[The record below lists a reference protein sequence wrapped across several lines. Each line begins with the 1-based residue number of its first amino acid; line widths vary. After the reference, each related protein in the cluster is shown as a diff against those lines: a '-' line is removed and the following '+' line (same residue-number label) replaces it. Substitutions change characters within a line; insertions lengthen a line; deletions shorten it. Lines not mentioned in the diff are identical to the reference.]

1 MHGGYGKLALR
12 LVVVA
17 LKKETEQR
25 ILLSMG
31 ALTVLEATL
40 IVKLAI
46 QTPAQVILVILLL
59 NSYKTCFYN
68 SS

>member
-1 MHGGYGKLALR
+1 MHGGHGKLALR

-40 IVKLAI
+40 ISKLAI
-46 QTPAQVILVILLL
+46 QLSAQVWSIDNLAPSL
-59 NSYKTCFYN
+59 K
-68 SS
+68 

>member
-1 MHGGYGKLALR
+1 MHGGHGKLALR

-46 QTPAQVILVILLL
+46 QIPAQVILVILLL

>member
-40 IVKLAI
+40 IIKLAI

-59 NSYKTCFYN
+59 NSYKTCFHN

>member
-1 MHGGYGKLALR
+1 MHGGHGKLALR

-25 ILLSMG
+25 ILLSVG

-40 IVKLAI
+40 ISKLAI
-46 QTPAQVILVILLL
+46 QLSAQVWSNDNLAPSL
-59 NSYKTCFYN
+59 K
-68 SS
+68 